1 MGSRC
6 MVAAMLLDIRT
17 IFDVIASISRLDFT
31 PRFHASISRL
41 EKQQHIRIH
50 ALLAKRFNGLGTRQ
64 VRNQVSI

>member
-1 MGSRC
+1 LGSRC
-6 MVAAMLLDIRT
+6 IVAAMLLDIRT
-17 IFDVIASISRLDFT
+17 IFDVI
-31 PRFHASISRL
+31 ASISRL